1 MPSVGRILLQFA
13 LSRAVLVQAAPTLS
27 FPINS
32 QVPPVARIGEPFS
45 FVFADST
52 FTSTDGSKLSYSLAN
67 PPSWLSLDSSSRT
80 IYGTPQDEDV
90 AAGTVVGV
98 NVTLFAIDASGG
110 GTADDATLVV
120 SRNPAPTV
128 QVPISDQIQTFGNYS
143 EPSSIL
149 CSPDEIFNFIFATDT
164 FSDADASVLSY
175 YSVMVDNSPL
185 PAWLSFNANGLSFTG
200 TTPPFSSLVE
210 PPQTFSV
217 KLIASDVT
225 GFAGTSLNFSIV
237 VGSHTLTTSQPD
249 ITLNATAGESLVY
262 NGLIGSIEVDGQVA
276 TPSQVNLT
284 TQGLPSWLS
293 VDPASWQISGTP
305 PDTAQPTTFTIAL
318 EDAYEDFLN
327 ISVDVQLTNS
337 DSLFQSTFPA
347 LTVNPGSSF
356 SFDLSSYLLDP
367 SNLDVTTSIV
377 PATSWIAW
385 DATSLTLSG
394 DAPSSAQKSV
404 VTVTFTVASK
414 SSTKAKRDGESQS
427 QQLVIQIEPTAD
439 STSASSTASS
449 TSSPSSSSTSTASA
463 GATGGDSNS
472 RSIKWTVVAAVIS
485 VVAVLAIIASLCF
498 CYCSRR
504 KNKRFSRSSSE
515 PYPESTFIHTPGH
528 AVGSP
533 ELQNGNSPNEKEKGK
548 KATTIWKAS
557 SIRRNVEPP
566 SSAPAGF
573 GFGAFYNDSQRSIV
587 STPRGKIHDWFASM
601 KSLRVVHVLPAN
613 RRMSTDSSLPDEGR
627 SHHGFDLESA
637 GPPFIT
643 LNHGTQ
649 ASFRDA
655 LEVSLPT
662 HDSSLQLT
670 PDAVYSADNRR
681 VSRRWSKGKT
691 TLAPS
696 SSNGVQKQDPFTDVH
711 VVDAISPIS
720 PISEHNDQ
728 VPKPLA
734 KEEQHVSPIT
744 PTEQGGPSFPLPSSS
759 TLPTTRP
766 LRPANSQ
773 KSFTSSASS
782 SIDSLRGHSNKFARK
797 ASAHAKGAIFALQSP
812 KRRTYAALGKRRS
825 AGKRRRRTPVLEDD
839 ESAIIGPGGTRSVST
854 PIASPSK
861 LGSRSGGGGGGGGG
875 GGIAGFLSPRMWPQ
889 PGGGGG
895 GGGGTRN
902 ITMPQTQAEV
912 EAAAAALSET
922 NTGNNEQQQQQ
933 PHLPIRRR
941 PVPERASAMGGDRG
955 SLSGYSAATDSI
967 AMPSPL
973 RTPVRNASSKH
984 YSSKASPYGLGI
996 LDICSEI
1003 ADSSP
1008 YGKSPMTLGT
1018 IGSGSAANWEL
1029 IAESSPVSSQKHDR
1043 EEDVGRAFGGE
1054 EMDSPGVLSVGKKSM
1069 TGVSEKSRASSGVG
1083 AYV

>member
-1 MPSVGRILLQFA
+1 MPSAGRILLHFA
-13 LSRAVLVQAAPTLS
+13 LTRAVLVQAAPTLS

-32 QVPPVARIGEPFS
+32 QVPPVARIGKFFS

-52 FTSTDGSKLSYSLAN
+52 FTSTDGSSLSYSLAD
-67 PPSWLSLDSSSRT
+67 PPSWLSLDSGSRKL
-80 IYGTPQDEDV
+80 YGTPQDADV

-98 NVTLFAIDASGG
+98 NITLLAIDSSGG

-120 SRNPAPTV
+120 SRNPAPTI

-149 CSPDEIFNFIFATDT
+149 CSPDESFKFIFASDT
-164 FSDADASVLSY
+164 FSDPDASVLTY

-185 PAWLSFNANGLSFTG
+185 PAWLSFNAGGLSFTG

-225 GFAGTSLNFSIV
+225 GFAGTALNFSIV
-237 VGSHTLTTSQPD
+237 VGSHTLTTTQPD
-249 ITLNATAGESLVY
+249 ITLNATAGEALVY
-262 NGLIGSIEVDGQVA
+262 NGLVGSVEVDGAIA
-276 TPSQVNLT
+276 TASQVNLT
-284 TQGLPSWLS
+284 TQGLPSWLT
-293 VDPASWQISGTP
+293 VDPTSWQISGTP
-305 PDTAQPTTFTIAL
+305 PDTAESTTFTIAM

-327 ISVDVQLTNS
+327 ITVNVQLANS
-337 DSLFQSTFPA
+337 TSLFQSTFPD

-356 SFDLSSYLLDP
+356 SFDLSAYLLDP
-367 SNLDVTTSIV
+367 SNLDVTTSIL
-377 PATSWIAW
+377 PATSWISW
-385 DATSLTLSG
+385 DATSLTLTG
-394 DAPSSAQKSV
+394 DAPSSAQKTV

-414 SSTKAKRDGESQS
+414 SSTKAKRDGASQS
-427 QQLVIQIEPTAD
+427 QQLVIQIESAAD
-439 STSASSTASS
+439 STSSLPTASS
-449 TSSPSSSSTSTASA
+449 TGSSSSSSASSSSTAAA
-463 GATGGDSNS
+463 GEDSKS
-472 RSIKWTVVAAVIS
+472 HSIKWTVVAAVIS
-485 VVAVLAIIASLCF
+485 VVAVLAIVASLCF
-498 CYCSRR
+498 CYCSRK

-528 AVGSP
+528 PVGSP
-533 ELQNGNSPNEKEKGK
+533 EVQNGNLPNEKEKEK
-548 KATTIWKAS
+548 KLTTFWKAS
-557 SIRRNVEPP
+557 SIRRDVEPP

-573 GFGAFYNDSQRSIV
+573 GFGAFYNDSQRSIAQPSVV

-643 LNHGTQ
+643 LNHGSQT
-649 ASFRDA
+649 SFRDA

-662 HDSSLQLT
+662 QDSSLQIT
-670 PDAVYSADNRR
+670 PDAVYSADKRR
-681 VSRRWSKGKT
+681 VSRRFSKGKT
-691 TLAPS
+691 TQTPS
-696 SSNGVQKQDPFTDVH
+696 TSDGAQKKDPFTDIH
-711 VVDAISPIS
+711 VIDAISPVS
-720 PISEHNDQ
+720 AHNNNQD
-728 VPKPLA
+728 PKFL
-734 KEEQHVSPIT
+734 KEQHVSPIT
-744 PTEQGGPSFPLPSSS
+744 PTEEQGGPSFPLPSSS

-766 LRPANSQ
+766 LRPANST

-797 ASAHAKGAIFALQSP
+797 ASSHAKGAIFALQSP

-839 ESAIIGPGGTRSVST
+839 ESAIVGASGARSVST
-854 PIASPSK
+854 PVASPSK
-861 LGSRSGGGGGGGGG
+861 PGSRSGGGGGG

-895 GGGGTRN
+895 TRN

-912 EAAAAALSET
+912 AAAAAALSET
-922 NTGNNEQQQQQ
+922 NNNNNNDERQLPQ
-933 PHLPIRRR
+933 PPIRRR
-941 PVPERASAMGGDRG
+941 PVPERGSGTADSRG
-955 SLSGYSAATDSI
+955 SMSGYSAATDSI

-984 YSSKASPYGLGI
+984 YSKASPYGLGI

-1018 IGSGSAANWEL
+1018 TGSGSANWEL
-1029 IAESSPVSSQKHDR
+1029 IAESSPVSKQDR
-1043 EEDVGRAFGGE
+1043 QEVGRAFGGE
-1054 EMDSPGVLSVGKKSM
+1054 EMDSPGVVSVSKKSM
-1069 TGVSEKSRASSGVG
+1069 TGVSEKSRASSGVA
-1083 AYV
+1083 AYL

>member
-1 MPSVGRILLQFA
+1 MPSAGRIFLHFA
-13 LSRAVLVQAAPTLS
+13 LSGAVFVQAAPTLS
-27 FPINS
+27 FPLNS

-52 FTSTDGSKLSYSLAN
+52 FTSSDGSSLSYSLAN
-67 PPSWLSLDSSSRT
+67 PPSWLSLDSSSRKL
-80 IYGTPQDEDV
+80 YGTPQDADV

-98 NVTLFAIDASGG
+98 NITLFAVDASGG

-120 SRNPAPTV
+120 SRNPAPTI

-149 CSPDEIFNFIFATDT
+149 CSPEENFNFIFATDT
-164 FSDADASVLSY
+164 FSDPDASVLTY

-185 PAWLSFNANGLSFTG
+185 PAWLSFNSGGLSFTG

-237 VGSHTLTTSQPD
+237 VGSHTLTTSQPE
-249 ITLNATAGESLVY
+249 ITLNATAGQSLVY
-262 NGLIGSIEVDGQVA
+262 NGLVGSIEVDGAVA

-284 TQGLPSWLS
+284 TQDLPSWLT
-293 VDPASWQISGTP
+293 VDPTSWQISGTP
-305 PDTAQPTTFTIAL
+305 PDTAESTTFTIAM

-327 ISVDVQLTNS
+327 ITVNVQLANS
-337 DSLFQSTFPA
+337 TSLFQSTFPD

-356 SFDLSSYLLDP
+356 SFDLSTYLLDP
-367 SNLDVTTSIV
+367 SNLDVTTSIL
-377 PATSWIAW
+377 PATSWISW
-385 DATSLTLSG
+385 DTSSLTLSG

-414 SSTKAKRDGESQS
+414 SSTKAKRDGASQS
-427 QQLVIQIEPTAD
+427 QQLVIQIEPAAD
-439 STSASSTASS
+439 STSSSPTASS
-449 TSSPSSSSTSTASA
+449 TSHSSSSSTSSSSTAA
-463 GATGGDSNS
+463 AGGDSKS

-485 VVAVLAIIASLCF
+485 VVAVLAIVASLCF
-498 CYCSRR
+498 CYCNRK

-515 PYPESTFIHTPGH
+515 PYQESTFIHTPGH
-528 AVGSP
+528 PVGSP
-533 ELQNGNSPNEKEKGK
+533 EIQNGNSPNEKEKEK
-548 KATTIWKAS
+548 KLTTFWKAS
-557 SIRRNVEPP
+557 SIRRDVEPP

-573 GFGAFYNDSQRSIV
+573 GFGAFYNDSQRSIAQRSMV

-662 HDSSLQLT
+662 QDSSLQIT
-670 PDAVYSADNRR
+670 PDAVYSTDKRR
-681 VSRRWSKGKT
+681 VSRRFSKGKT
-691 TLAPS
+691 TQTPS
-696 SSNGVQKQDPFTDVH
+696 TSDGAQKRDPFTDIH
-711 VVDAISPIS
+711 VIDAISPVS
-720 PISEHNDQ
+720 AHNKNNQD
-728 VPKPLA
+728 PKSL
-734 KEEQHVSPIT
+734 KEQHVSPVT
-744 PTEQGGPSFPLPSSS
+744 PTEDQGGPSFPLPSSS

-766 LRPANSQ
+766 LRPANST

-839 ESAIIGPGGTRSVST
+839 ESVIVGGTRSVST
-854 PIASPSK
+854 PVASPSK
-861 LGSRSGGGGGGGGG
+861 PGSRSGGGG

-889 PGGGGG
+889 PSA
-895 GGGGTRN
+895 RN

-912 EAAAAALSET
+912 AAAEAMSES
-922 NTGNNEQQQQQ
+922 NHNDDNERQSPQ
-933 PHLPIRRR
+933 PPIRRR
-941 PVPERASAMGGDRG
+941 PVPERGSGIAESRG
-955 SLSGYSAATDSI
+955 SMSGYSAATDSI

-996 LDICSEI
+996 LDVCSEI

-1018 IGSGSAANWEL
+1018 MGSGSANWEL
-1029 IAESSPVSSQKHDR
+1029 IAESPPVSKQDR
-1043 EEDVGRAFGGE
+1043 EEVGRAFGGE
-1054 EMDSPGVLSVGKKSM
+1054 EMDSPGVVSVGKKSM
-1069 TGVSEKSRASSGVG
+1069 TGVSEKSRASSDVA